1 MDHVVINKQ
10 VYLICQ
16 YCSTSEFFDTEND
29 VLEHVKTMHPIK
41 CPKCPLKMFRYES
54 SVRKHFKKFHE
65 TETPHF
71 CKSCTLIFTDKDD
84 VENHMENE
92 HNIPKIEE
100 VPKIIQTIPTSK
112 LPEKTIAS
120 LTSLESYSQQ
130 ALSIFQTSSLEKPK
144 VEKLET
150 KSQKITQTASATIS
164 TNIPVRCICIIC
176 GKNYFESSVALSE
189 HKYKC
194 QDCTIDHS
202 YGLSVSQ
209 KFKKMFEFP
218 TFFNWCLILGN
229 HEV

>member
-1 MDHVVINKQ
+1 MG
-10 VYLICQ
+10 
-16 YCSTSEFFDTEND
+16 
-29 VLEHVKTMHPIK
+29 
-41 CPKCPLKMFRYES
+41 
-54 SVRKHFKKFHE
+54 
-65 TETPHF
+65 
-71 CKSCTLIFTDKDD
+71 DD

-92 HNIPKIEE
+92 HNIPKIVE

-130 ALSIFQTSSLEKPK
+130 ALSIFQTSLKKPK

-202 YGLSVSQ
+202 FGLSSTVDHLIANPHGYKGTDSLNENVKHVQ
-209 KFKKMFEFP
+209 NENIAM
-218 TFFNWCLILGN
+218 TF
-229 HEV
+229 